1 MRRETFFVGG
11 RYAGLDTERVMQGQ
25 MCVESLC
32 PETVSRP
39 YPLVMIHGTGQTA
52 VNWLTTPD
60 GRPGWAPW
68 FAEQGWHVYL
78 VDQPG
83 RGRSAWQPGV
93 DAPLTP
99 TSLHFVERFFTAPS
113 DFNLWPQAHLHTQW
127 PGGPGKGRAG
137 DPVFDQFFASQVA
150 SLPRTESE
158 RAMREAGAALLDRI
172 GPCVLLVHSQAGLF
186 GWLIADACPGLVKGI
201 VALEPAGPP
210 YQDLLARPDAERR
223 AYGLTGESLTYDP
236 PVTEESPLNCAE
248 TSTSEGPGL
257 AKCWSQAGTPRRL
270 VNLAH
275 VPTVVITGEASYHA
289 AYDHCTVNYLRQ
301 AGVTVDFIRLPTV
314 GIHGNGHMMM
324 LEKNSSE
331 IAALV
336 DSWLRSHIV

>member
-1 MRRETFFVGG
+1 MKRETFFVGG
-11 RYAGLDTERVMQGQ
+11 RYAGPDTARVMQGQ

-32 PETVSRP
+32 PEIVSRR

-60 GRPGWAPW
+60 GRPGWGPW
-68 FAEQGWHVYL
+68 FAEEGWHVYL

-93 DAPLTP
+93 DAALTS
-99 TSLHFVERFFTAPS
+99 TALHFVERFLTAPGE
-113 DFNLWPQAHLHTQW
+113 FNLWPQARLHTQW

-158 RAMREAGAALLDRI
+158 RAMRDAGMALIDRI

-186 GWLIADACPGLVKGI
+186 GWLVADACPGLVKGI

-210 YQDLLARPDAERR
+210 CQDLSAKPSAEK

-236 PVTEESPLNCAE
+236 PVTEDSPLSFAE
-248 TSTSEGPGL
+248 MPASEGPGL
-257 AKCWSQAGTPRRL
+257 VRCWSQAGTPRRL
-270 VNLAH
+270 ANLAG
-275 VPTVVITGEASYHA
+275 VPTVIITGEASYHA

-301 AGVTVDFIRLPTV
+301 AGVTVDFIRLANR
-314 GIHGNGHMMM
+314 GIYGNGHMMM

-336 DSWLRSHIV
+336 DSWLCSQIV